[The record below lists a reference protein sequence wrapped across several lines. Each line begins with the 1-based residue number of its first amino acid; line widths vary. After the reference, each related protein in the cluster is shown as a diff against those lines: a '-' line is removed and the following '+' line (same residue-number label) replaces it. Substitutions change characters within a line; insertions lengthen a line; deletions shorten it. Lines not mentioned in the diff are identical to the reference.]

1 MNMENIKGNITSG
14 TVSTD
19 STSAN
24 SIADTKVSV
33 QQFGVEDF
41 KKFMETE
48 EGKKI
53 LNPMFD
59 KRVSTAIETWKSNN
73 IDKVVN
79 DELVKR
85 GYVQTEEQ
93 KKMLELQNEIA
104 SIKKDK
110 ELAEKRAVALAEL
123 NSIGL
128 NASLVD
134 YLPHDSEE
142 SIRNGVATFKSILDD
157 LVAQE
162 VKKKTAGTGAKP
174 KDIKQPQPSLT
185 TKDVMKMS
193 YKERNQLAKE
203 NPELYKQLM
212 GI

>member
-1 MNMENIKGNITSG
+1 MNNISHGTIT
-14 TVSTD
+14 VN

-24 SIADTKVSV
+24 NITGDTVNLP
-33 QQFGVEDF
+33 QYGVEDF

-59 KRVSTAIETWKSNN
+59 KRVSTAIETWKNNN
-73 IDKVVN
+73 IEKVVN

-93 KKMLELQNEIA
+93 KKMMELQNEIN
-104 SIKKDK
+104 SIKKEK
-110 ELAEKRAVALAEL
+110 EIAEKKAVALAEL
-123 NSIGL
+123 NANGL

-134 YLPHDSEE
+134 FLPIDSEE
-142 SIRNGVATFKSILDD
+142 GIRNGVTTFKSILDD

-162 VKKKTAGTGAKP
+162 VKKKTAGTGVKP
-174 KDIKQPQPSLT
+174 TDVKTPAPKLT

-193 YKERNQLAKE
+193 YRERNQLAKE

>member
-1 MNMENIKGNITSG
+1 M
-14 TVSTD
+14 D
-19 STSAN
+19 N
-24 SIADTKVSV
+24 SNQTPAVY
-33 QQFGVEDF
+33 GVEDF

-59 KRVSTAIETWKSNN
+59 KRVSTAIETWKNNN
-73 IDKVVN
+73 IEKVVN

-93 KKMLELQNEIA
+93 KKMMELQNEIN
-104 SIKKDK
+104 SIKKEK
-110 ELAEKRAVALAEL
+110 EIAEKKAVALAEL
-123 NSIGL
+123 NANGL

-134 YLPHDSEE
+134 FLPIDSEE
-142 SIRNGVATFKSILDD
+142 GIRNGVTTFKSILDD

-162 VKKKTAGTGAKP
+162 VKKKTAGTGVKP
-174 KDIKQPQPSLT
+174 TDVKTPAPKLT

-193 YKERNQLAKE
+193 YRERNQLAKE

>member
-1 MNMENIKGNITSG
+1 MDNTITLEHKP
-14 TVSTD
+14 TP
-19 STSAN
+19 
-24 SIADTKVSV
+24 
-33 QQFGVEDF
+33 QYGVEDF

-48 EGKKI
+48 EGRKI

-59 KRVSTAIETWKSNN
+59 KRVSTAIETWKTNN

-85 GYVQTEEQ
+85 GFVQTEEQ
-93 KKMLELQNEIA
+93 KKMMELENEIA
-104 SIKKDK
+104 SIRKEK
-110 ELAEKRAVALAEL
+110 ELAEKRAIALAEL
-123 NSIGL
+123 NANGL
-128 NASLVD
+128 NATLAD
-134 YLPHDSEE
+134 YIPHDSEE
-142 SIRNGVATFKSILDD
+142 SIRNGVTTFKSILDD

-174 KDIKQPQPSLT
+174 QGVKQPQPQLT

-193 YKERNQLAKE
+193 YRERNQLAKE

>member
-1 MNMENIKGNITSG
+1 MSNISHGNLN
-14 TVSTD
+14 VN

-24 SIADTKVSV
+24 SIAGDTINLP
-33 QQFGVEDF
+33 QYGVEDF

-59 KRVSTAIETWKSNN
+59 KRVSTAIETWKNNN
-73 IDKVVN
+73 IEKVVN

-93 KKMLELQNEIA
+93 KKMMDLQNEIN
-104 SIKKDK
+104 SIKKEK
-110 ELAEKRAVALAEL
+110 EIAEKRAIALAEL
-123 NSIGL
+123 NANGL

-134 YLPHDSEE
+134 FLPTDSEE
-142 SIRNGVATFKSILDD
+142 GIRNGVTTFKSILDD

-162 VKKKTAGTGAKP
+162 VKKKTAGTGVKP
-174 KDIKQPQPSLT
+174 TDVKTPQPKLT

-193 YKERNQLAKE
+193 YRERNQLAKE

>member
-1 MNMENIKGNITSG
+1 MDNTITLENKPTQVN
-14 TVSTD
+14 VP
-19 STSAN
+19 
-24 SIADTKVSV
+24 
-33 QQFGVEDF
+33 QYGVEDF
-41 KKFMETE
+41 KKFMETD
-48 EGKKI
+48 EGRKI

-59 KRVSTAIETWKSNN
+59 KRVSTAIETWKTNN

-85 GYVQTEEQ
+85 GFVQTEEQ
-93 KKMLELQNEIA
+93 KKMMELENEIA
-104 SIKKDK
+104 SIRK
-110 ELAEKRAVALAEL
+110 EKEMAEKRAIALAEL
-123 NSIGL
+123 NANGL
-128 NASLVD
+128 NATLAD
-134 YLPHDSEE
+134 YIPHDSEE
-142 SIRNGVATFKSILDD
+142 SIRNGVTTFKSILDD

-174 KDIKQPQPSLT
+174 QGVKQPQPQLT

-193 YKERNQLAKE
+193 YRERNQLAKE

>member
-1 MNMENIKGNITSG
+1 MDNTITLENKPTQVN
-14 TVSTD
+14 VP
-19 STSAN
+19 
-24 SIADTKVSV
+24 
-33 QQFGVEDF
+33 QYGVEDF

-48 EGKKI
+48 EGRKI

-59 KRVSTAIETWKSNN
+59 KRVSTAIETWKTNN

-85 GYVQTEEQ
+85 GFVQTDEQ
-93 KKMLELQNEIA
+93 KKMMELENEIA
-104 SIKKDK
+104 SIRK
-110 ELAEKRAVALAEL
+110 EKEMAEKRAIALAEL
-123 NSIGL
+123 NANGL
-128 NASLVD
+128 NATLAD
-134 YLPHDSEE
+134 YIPHDSEE
-142 SIRNGVATFKSILDD
+142 SIRNGVTIFKSILDD

-174 KDIKQPQPSLT
+174 QGVKQPQPQLT

-193 YKERNQLAKE
+193 YRERNQLAKE

>member
-1 MNMENIKGNITSG
+1 MEDNKQPTPP
-14 TVSTD
+14 V
-19 STSAN
+19 
-24 SIADTKVSV
+24 
-33 QQFGVEDF
+33 FGVEDF
-41 KKFMETE
+41 KKFMETD
-48 EGKKI
+48 EGRKV

-73 IDKVVN
+73 IEKVIN

-85 GYVQTEEQ
+85 GYVQTDEQ

-104 SIKKDK
+104 SIKKERDV
-110 ELAEKRAVALAEL
+110 AEKRAVALAEL
-123 NSIGL
+123 NAQGL
-128 NASLVD
+128 NASLLD
-134 YLPHDSEE
+134 YIPQDSEE
-142 SIRNGVATFKSILDD
+142 SIRNGVTTFKSILDD

-174 KDIKQPQPSLT
+174 KDVKQPTPQLT
-185 TKDVMKMS
+185 TKDIMKMS
-193 YKERNQLAKE
+193 YRERNQLAKE

>member
-1 MNMENIKGNITSG
+1 M
-14 TVSTD
+14 D
-19 STSAN
+19 N
-24 SIADTKVSV
+24 SITLENKPTQVNV
-33 QQFGVEDF
+33 PQYGVEDF
-41 KKFMETE
+41 KKFMETD
-48 EGKKI
+48 EGRKI

-59 KRVSTAIETWKSNN
+59 KRVSTAIETWKTNN

-85 GYVQTEEQ
+85 GFVQTDEQ
-93 KKMLELQNEIA
+93 KKMMELENEIA
-104 SIKKDK
+104 SIRK
-110 ELAEKRAVALAEL
+110 EKEMAEKRAIALAEL
-123 NSIGL
+123 NANGL
-128 NASLVD
+128 NATLAD
-134 YLPHDSEE
+134 YIPHDSEE
-142 SIRNGVATFKSILDD
+142 SIRNGVTTFKSILDD

-174 KDIKQPQPSLT
+174 QGVKQPQPQLT

-193 YKERNQLAKE
+193 YRERNQLAKE

>member
-1 MNMENIKGNITSG
+1 MDNTITLGNNPTQVI
-14 TVSTD
+14 VP
-19 STSAN
+19 
-24 SIADTKVSV
+24 
-33 QQFGVEDF
+33 QYGVEDF
-41 KKFMETE
+41 KKFMETD
-48 EGKKI
+48 EGRKI

-59 KRVSTAIETWKSNN
+59 KRVSTAIETWKTNN

-85 GYVQTEEQ
+85 GFVQTDEQ
-93 KKMLELQNEIA
+93 KKMMELENEIA
-104 SIKKDK
+104 SIRK
-110 ELAEKRAVALAEL
+110 EKEMAEKRAIALAEL
-123 NSIGL
+123 NANGL
-128 NASLVD
+128 NATLAD
-134 YLPHDSEE
+134 YIPHDSEE
-142 SIRNGVATFKSILDD
+142 SIRNGVTTFKSILDD

-174 KDIKQPQPSLT
+174 QGVKQPQPQLT

-193 YKERNQLAKE
+193 YRERNQLAKE

>member
-1 MNMENIKGNITSG
+1 MEGNNNQVPTP
-14 TVSTD
+14 
-19 STSAN
+19 
-24 SIADTKVSV
+24 
-33 QQFGVEDF
+33 QYGVEDF
-41 KKFMETE
+41 KKFMETD
-48 EGKKI
+48 EGRKI

-59 KRVSTAIETWKSNN
+59 KRVSTAIETWKTNN

-85 GYVQTEEQ
+85 GFVQTDEQ
-93 KKMLELQNEIA
+93 KKMMELENEIA
-104 SIKKDK
+104 SIRK
-110 ELAEKRAVALAEL
+110 EKEMAEKRAIALAEL
-123 NSIGL
+123 NANGL
-128 NASLVD
+128 NATLAD
-134 YLPHDSEE
+134 YIPHDSEE
-142 SIRNGVATFKSILDD
+142 SIRNGVTTFKSILDD

-174 KDIKQPQPSLT
+174 QGVNQPQPQLT

-193 YKERNQLAKE
+193 YRERNQLAKE

>member
-1 MNMENIKGNITSG
+1 MNNISHGTIT
-14 TVSTD
+14 VN

-24 SIADTKVSV
+24 NITGDTINLP
-33 QQFGVEDF
+33 QYGVEDF

-59 KRVSTAIETWKSNN
+59 KRVSTAIETWKNNN
-73 IDKVVN
+73 IEKVVN

-93 KKMLELQNEIA
+93 KKMMELQNEIN
-104 SIKKDK
+104 SIKKEK
-110 ELAEKRAVALAEL
+110 EIAEKKAVALAEL
-123 NSIGL
+123 NANGL

-134 YLPHDSEE
+134 FLPIDSEE
-142 SIRNGVATFKSILDD
+142 GIRNGVTTFKSILDD

-162 VKKKTAGTGAKP
+162 VKKKTAGTGVKP
-174 KDIKQPQPSLT
+174 TDVKTPAPKLT

-193 YKERNQLAKE
+193 YRERNQLAKE

>member
-1 MNMENIKGNITSG
+1 MNNTITLEHKP
-14 TVSTD
+14 TP
-19 STSAN
+19 
-24 SIADTKVSV
+24 
-33 QQFGVEDF
+33 QYGVEDF

-48 EGKKI
+48 EGRKI

-59 KRVSTAIETWKSNN
+59 KRVSTAIETWKTNN

-85 GYVQTEEQ
+85 GFVQTDEQ
-93 KKMLELQNEIA
+93 KKMMELENEIA
-104 SIKKDK
+104 SIRK
-110 ELAEKRAVALAEL
+110 EKEMAEKRAIALAEL
-123 NSIGL
+123 NANGL
-128 NASLVD
+128 NATLAD
-134 YLPHDSEE
+134 YIPHDSEE
-142 SIRNGVATFKSILDD
+142 SIRNGVTTFKSILDD

-174 KDIKQPQPSLT
+174 QGVNQPQPQLT

-193 YKERNQLAKE
+193 YRERNQLAKE

>member
-1 MNMENIKGNITSG
+1 MDNTITLENKPTQVN
-14 TVSTD
+14 VP
-19 STSAN
+19 
-24 SIADTKVSV
+24 
-33 QQFGVEDF
+33 QYGVEDF

-59 KRVSTAIETWKSNN
+59 KRVSTAIETWKTNN

-85 GYVQTEEQ
+85 GFVQTDEQ
-93 KKMLELQNEIA
+93 KKMMELENEIA
-104 SIKKDK
+104 SIRK
-110 ELAEKRAVALAEL
+110 EKEMAEKRAIALAEL
-123 NSIGL
+123 NANGL
-128 NASLVD
+128 NATLAD
-134 YLPHDSEE
+134 YIPHDSEE
-142 SIRNGVATFKSILDD
+142 SIRNGVTTFKSILDD

-174 KDIKQPQPSLT
+174 QGVKQPQPQLT

-193 YKERNQLAKE
+193 YRERNQLAKE

>member
-1 MNMENIKGNITSG
+1 MDNNNNNNPIP
-14 TVSTD
+14 
-19 STSAN
+19 
-24 SIADTKVSV
+24 
-33 QQFGVEDF
+33 QYGVEDF

-48 EGKKI
+48 EGRKI

-59 KRVSTAIETWKSNN
+59 KRVSTAIETWKTNN

-93 KKMLELQNEIA
+93 KKMMELQNEIA
-104 SIKKDK
+104 SIKKEK
-110 ELAEKRAVALAEL
+110 ELAEKRAIALAEL
-123 NSIGL
+123 NSSGL

-142 SIRNGVATFKSILDD
+142 SIRTGVTTFKSILDD

-162 VKKKTAGTGAKP
+162 VKRKTAGTGAKP
-174 KDIKQPQPSLT
+174 KDIKQKPPVLT

-193 YKERNQLAKE
+193 YRERNQLAQE

>member
-1 MNMENIKGNITSG
+1 MEDNNNQVPTP
-14 TVSTD
+14 
-19 STSAN
+19 
-24 SIADTKVSV
+24 
-33 QQFGVEDF
+33 QYGVEDF

-48 EGKKI
+48 EGRKI

-59 KRVSTAIETWKSNN
+59 KRVSTAIETWKTNN

-85 GYVQTEEQ
+85 GFVQTDEQ
-93 KKMLELQNEIA
+93 KKMMELENEIA
-104 SIKKDK
+104 SIRK
-110 ELAEKRAVALAEL
+110 EKEMAEKRAIALAEL
-123 NSIGL
+123 NANGL
-128 NASLVD
+128 NATLAD
-134 YLPHDSEE
+134 YIPHDSEE
-142 SIRNGVATFKSILDD
+142 SIRNGVTTFKSILDD

-174 KDIKQPQPSLT
+174 QGVKQPQTQLT

-193 YKERNQLAKE
+193 YRERNQLAKE